1 MFEKK
6 DSPQAKLKNQDS
18 TNEPAI
24 SPDAAETTISTKTI
38 STTATT
44 LMKIDENMPLIEH
57 DHKKNSDREPSRP
70 PPEICKLCE
79 FYQKYFLLIK
89 TRKF

>member
-44 LMKIDENMPLIEH
+44 SMKIDENTTMTSPKSTFENMPLIEH
-57 DHKKNSDREPSRP
+57 DHKKNSDREPRIRP
-70 PPEICKLCE
+70 PPEICK
-79 FYQKYFLLIK
+79 
-89 TRKF
+89 